1 MAFNTATT
9 IAKKNI
15 QGTADNITSRPHYPG
30 MNFSIKLDEM
40 LIDAF
45 MLFFSFHGR
54 FEASFYEITL
64 ARGLYEIR
72 KGDKSC
78 NFAVASRNLLHSKP
92 ELTPNYR
99 KSILTSDG
107 CWSITRCS
115 ISSPN
120 LSVIHPIFSEKID
133 PEMMIIAF
141 SKSAKFGY
149 QRNAKHYLPLTHSVV
164 CLRQYQT
171 KKGGPSSMHREI
183 RRHEITKGCNQLG
196 SVMRNNQHI
205 LKKRLRHF
213 VITYVF
219 HNRYRSTLS

>member
-1 MAFNTATT
+1 
-9 IAKKNI
+9 
-15 QGTADNITSRPHYPG
+15 
-30 MNFSIKLDEM
+30 
-40 LIDAF
+40 

-64 ARGLYEIR
+64 ARDLYEIR

-78 NFAVASRNLLHSKP
+78 NLAVASRNLLHSKP

-120 LSVIHPIFSEKID
+120 LSVIHPTEKID

-196 SVMRNNQHI
+196 SVMRNVEITTHFVITNTFW
-205 LKKRLRHF
+205 KKRLRHF

>member
-1 MAFNTATT
+1 
-9 IAKKNI
+9 
-15 QGTADNITSRPHYPG
+15 

-72 KGDKSC
+72 KGGKSC
-78 NFAVASRNLLHSKP
+78 NLAVASRNLLHSKP

-171 KKGGPSSMHREI
+171 KKGGPSSSPSLMVTNHHLQE
-183 RRHEITKGCNQLG
+183 
-196 SVMRNNQHI
+196 RN
-205 LKKRLRHF
+205 LKF
-213 VITYVF
+213 PICG
-219 HNRYRSTLS
+219 

>member
-196 SVMRNNQHI
+196 SVMRNVEI
-205 LKKRLRHF
+205 TTHF
-213 VITYVF
+213 VITNTF
-219 HNRYRSTLS
+219 WKNGCGTL

>member
-78 NFAVASRNLLHSKP
+78 NLAVASRNLLHSKP

-171 KKGGPSSMHREI
+171 KKGGPSSSPSLMVTNH
-183 RRHEITKGCNQLG
+183 HLQQ
-196 SVMRNNQHI
+196 RN
-205 LKKRLRHF
+205 LKF
-213 VITYVF
+213 PICG
-219 HNRYRSTLS
+219 